1 MNEQERIELVKYRL
15 QKAKDTLQEIDTH
28 IENKFWNTAIN
39 RLYYA
44 CYYAV
49 SGLLLKHK
57 INSQTHAGVRQ
68 MLGLHFIKTGVIPN
82 ELGKLYSNLFNMR
95 QSGDYDDFFTF
106 EKDDVLIN
114 LSPAKELIQK
124 IETLINNQE

>member
-114 LSPAKELIQK
+114 LSPANELIQK

>member
-44 CYYAV
+44 V

-57 INSQTHAGVRQ
+57 INSQKHAGVRQ

-114 LSPAKELIQK
+114 LSPANELIQK